1 MRTDPALTPASGDL
15 YAGADRTVGLGRTH
29 PIDAF
34 GDPDC
39 DGWPTDD
46 LVLARA
52 VTPEGS
58 LLEDVGKLVRAI
70 TQLVTSIP
78 TGNQVQAP
86 HVAASPGGQYST
98 ANLPSGIS
106 TRAFNEA
113 IRKKRV
119 PFAAIGGRNIV
130 RASDWDNY
138 IATRVTKK
146 VVPTRTNATDDELLG
161 SAGRRPGGRR

>member
-1 MRTDPALTPASGDL
+1 MRTDPALTPRSGDP

-34 GDPDC
+34 DPDF
-39 DGWPTDD
+39 DSWPTDD
-46 LVLARA
+46 LVMARA

-78 TGNQVQAP
+78 AANQVYPTAA
-86 HVAASPGGQYST
+86 AASSGGQYST

-106 TRAFNEA
+106 ARAFNEA
-113 IRKKRV
+113 IRRKRV

-138 IATRVTKK
+138 IATRVTRRAT
-146 VVPTRTNATDDELLG
+146 PTRTNATDDELLG
-161 SAGRRPGGRR
+161 SAGSRPRGRR